1 MRRVT
6 LITFAFAL
14 LAAIE
19 PLTAWASGGSPGG
32 F

>member
-6 LITFAFAL
+6 LITVSFAL
-14 LAAIE
+14 LAAIL
-19 PLTAWASGGSPGG
+19 PLSAWAGGGSPGG